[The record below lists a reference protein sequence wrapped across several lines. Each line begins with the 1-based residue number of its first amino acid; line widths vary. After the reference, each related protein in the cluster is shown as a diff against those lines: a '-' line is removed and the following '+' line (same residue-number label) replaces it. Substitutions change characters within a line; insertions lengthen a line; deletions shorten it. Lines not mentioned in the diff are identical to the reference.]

1 MRFVVLNSI
10 IVQLNSK
17 YFSLLSKPGLI
28 DSSSTGTS
36 LPSTVTF
43 KDGNSIRF
51 TLGMIN
57 SELKV
62 IVTLPSAVMLVMLAV
77 ISLGLTDSTQV
88 AVYAITSKG
97 LSMYIKG

>member
-17 YFSLLSKPGLI
+17 YFSLLSRPGLI

-36 LPSTVTF
+36 LPSTVVF
-43 KDGNSIRF
+43 KNANSVRL
-51 TLGMIN
+51 TLGIFN
-57 SELKV
+57 FELNE

-77 ISLGLTDSTQV
+77 ISLRLV
-88 AVYAITSKG
+88 AA
-97 LSMYIKG
+97 

>member
-17 YFSLLSKPGLI
+17 YFSLLSRPGLI

-36 LPSTVTF
+36 LPSTVVF
-43 KDGNSIRF
+43 KNANSVRLTIGIF
-51 TLGMIN
+51 N
-57 SELKV
+57 FELNE

-77 ISLGLTDSTQV
+77 ISLRLV
-88 AVYAITSKG
+88 AA
-97 LSMYIKG
+97 